1 MQERR
6 KVEMQLAAEAEA
18 ASKAKANLLR
28 ENVRKA
34 NQRVLVEAQRLKAEG
49 RATREAA
56 SQALLATLRN
66 QTPPGYLG
74 AQSGASS
81 PSSCA
86 SPVRDTGQN
95 CREDAVSA
103 ARRLTQSLELPQQ
116 RMTADDVLLRQR
128 CARPQ
133 LGLTDLGKVG
143 LHQCTALKRSRIYTH
158 ACNRS

>member
-18 ASKAKANLLR
+18 ASKAKASLLR

-74 AQSGASS
+74 AQSGNTS
-81 PSSCA
+81 PSSCT
-86 SPVRDTGQN
+86 SPVRDTGHN

-103 ARRLTQSLELPQQ
+103 ARRLTQELPQQ

-143 LHQCTALKRSRIYTH
+143 
-158 ACNRS
+158 

>member
-56 SQALLATLRN
+56 SQKPFWPLCATRPLQGTWAPRVVTPVLAAVR
-66 QTPPGYLG
+66 
-74 AQSGASS
+74 AQSEIPGTTAGRIQCVQQGGSRSLWSCHSS
-81 PSSCA
+81 A
-86 SPVRDTGQN
+86 
-95 CREDAVSA
+95 
-103 ARRLTQSLELPQQ
+103 
-116 RMTADDVLLRQR
+116 
-128 CARPQ
+128 
-133 LGLTDLGKVG
+133 
-143 LHQCTALKRSRIYTH
+143 
-158 ACNRS
+158 

>member
-1 MQERR
+1 
-6 KVEMQLAAEAEA
+6 MQLAAEAEA
-18 ASKAKANLLR
+18 ASKAKASLLR

-56 SQALLATLRN
+56 SQALLATLCN
-66 QTPPGYLG
+66 QTPPGYLD

-86 SPVRDTGQN
+86 SPVRDTGHYR
-95 CREDAVSA
+95 REDSVSA

-128 CARPQ
+128 FARPQ

-143 LHQCTALKRSRIYTH
+143 
-158 ACNRS
+158 

>member
-1 MQERR
+1 M
-6 KVEMQLAAEAEA
+6 AAEAEA
-18 ASKAKANLLR
+18 ASKAKASLLR

-66 QTPPGYLG
+66 QAPPGYLG
-74 AQSGASS
+74 AQSGDFS

-86 SPVRDTGQN
+86 SPVRDTGHN
-95 CREDAVSA
+95 CREDSVSA
-103 ARRLTQSLELPQQ
+103 ARRLSQSLELPQ

-143 LHQCTALKRSRIYTH
+143 LHQCTALKRTYLLMPVTCFET
-158 ACNRS
+158 A